1 MPTDF
6 REPLSVDQW
15 LLRCR
20 ECGATVE
27 VSIADATEYAYTKW
41 PRCCGQVMDLC
52 AKVAQPVRW
61 RPTAG
66 DLGSALSPS
75 ATGRWN

>member
-1 MPTDF
+1 MPTDLC
-6 REPLSVDQW
+6 EPLSVDQW

-52 AKVAQPVRW
+52 AEVAQPVDVADSR
-61 RPTAG
+61 RSG
-66 DLGSALSPS
+66 IGSLAVRYRTLK
-75 ATGRWN
+75 